1 VCGFILSLDDA
12 NFDLRTHCQ
21 SIVHRGPSSTKYYSD
36 TRLKCGFNRLAIVD
50 LDSQSDQPMIDKEQ
64 GWLLLFNGEIY
75 NYRSLRAELEAR
87 YGYRFKTKSDTEVLM
102 AGLGFEG
109 RSFATKLNGIFAFV
123 FVNLND
129 YSILAGRDAFGVKPL
144 YYSKGKSVFYFCS
157 ESKPL
162 AHLTGASI
170 DRKSLALLLAS
181 GSTTM
186 GGAIYTDVFSVAPN
200 EIIEIR
206 KNIVAEYEISNM
218 KFWESDEDIAEENI
232 IAQIESAANRQ
243 RPDVQFGLQLS
254 GGIDSTLLLSMLH
267 KSEFFAGTYS
277 VNVDDAEMSEKY
289 WQEIALNHYGA
300 EKSSREVSLGI
311 AEFQIDK
318 LREVVVGSDVP
329 YFHPSFV
336 GAAQMS
342 KLANDDGLKVLIS
355 GEGADEIFLGYKWF
369 FEEEPIQTIFEYSPL
384 SKLSKFL
391 GVIEPDMSFLNSIN
405 RLEFFQKWYLQ
416 RWLARSDLTGMRH
429 SIEVRVPFLDLELV
443 KMVNG
448 LDRGYKTKF
457 GPKWILKNYLLK
469 KLPKAFVHR
478 RKRGFDFPL
487 NSWIQDNHINFLKA
501 NKDLFEIDDGQ
512 ITRLQNSCD
521 FRDKRLIFS
530 LCSFALW
537 RGR

>member
-1 VCGFILSLDDA
+1 V
-12 NFDLRTHCQ
+12 
-21 SIVHRGPSSTKYYSD
+21 RG
-36 TRLKCGFNRLAIVD
+36 
-50 LDSQSDQPMIDKEQ
+50 
-64 GWLLLFNGEIY
+64 
-75 NYRSLRAELEAR
+75 
-87 YGYRFKTKSDTEVLM
+87 
-102 AGLGFEG
+102 
-109 RSFATKLNGIFAFV
+109 
-123 FVNLND
+123 
-129 YSILAGRDAFGVKPL
+129 
-144 YYSKGKSVFYFCS
+144 
-157 ESKPL
+157 
-162 AHLTGASI
+162 H
-170 DRKSLALLLAS
+170 
-181 GSTTM
+181 
-186 GGAIYTDVFSVAPN
+186 
-200 EIIEIR
+200 
-206 KNIVAEYEISNM
+206 
-218 KFWESDEDIAEENI
+218 
-232 IAQIESAANRQ
+232 
-243 RPDVQFGLQLS
+243 
-254 GGIDSTLLLSMLH
+254 
-267 KSEFFAGTYS
+267 
-277 VNVDDAEMSEKY
+277 
-289 WQEIALNHYGA
+289 
-300 EKSSREVSLGI
+300 
-311 AEFQIDK
+311 
-318 LREVVVGSDVP
+318 
-329 YFHPSFV
+329 
-336 GAAQMS
+336 
-342 KLANDDGLKVLIS
+342 
-355 GEGADEIFLGYKWF
+355 DEIFLGYKWF